1 MRPELWLSA
10 KYLRRH
16 KRTPAFFIS
25 LVAMLG
31 VAIGVAVLI
40 VVLSVMNG
48 FDRHLKEK
56 LLGFNY
62 HINAYTVGADQ
73 MLAERIDDM
82 DGVRNAVQI
91 AQVQTAVRHEKLIA
105 PAVLTGIS
113 YNEQERE
120 YWQRYLAEGDLNGL
134 VIGRVL
140 MERLGVG
147 IGDTIGI
154 FDPETLKPVEYPI
167 SGYFEV
173 GLYDLDNT
181 VLALPLEGNRKFFE
195 KVPDAWAVGVRLYDP
210 ATAPQIKRDLYHAD
224 MDGVEFVR
232 TWYEQNRTLFG
243 ALELERLVMFIIL
256 SFIILVA
263 SFNIF
268 ATQTVRVV
276 EKIKD
281 IGILK
286 TIGLNS
292 NGIGLMFCL
301 QGMLI
306 GTLGIVLG
314 LGFGIGLCYLIQ
326 YTDIIKLPPE
336 IYYIDRLPVLVRF
349 SDVAYICAVALGMS
363 FVFSVVP
370 ALKAASIKEV
380 DALKYE

>member
-62 HINAYTVGADQ
+62 HVNAYTSGADQ

-82 DGVRNAVQI
+82 DGVSNAVLI
-91 AQVQTAVRHEKLIA
+91 AQIQTAVRHEKLIA

-120 YWQRYLAEGDLNGL
+120 YWQDYLVEGDLNGL
-134 VIGRVL
+134 VLGRIL
-140 MERLGVG
+140 MERLGLK

-154 FDPETLKPVEYPI
+154 FDPDTLKPVEYPI
-167 SGYFEV
+167 AGYFEV

-181 VLALPLEGNRKFFE
+181 VLALPLEGNLKFFE
-195 KVPDAWAVGVRLYDP
+195 KVPDSWAVGVRLYDP
-210 ATAPQIKRDLYHAD
+210 STAPQFKRNLYSAD

-281 IGILK
+281 VGILK

-306 GTLGIVLG
+306 GTLGIALG
-314 LGFGIGLCYLIQ
+314 LGIGIGLCYLIQ
-326 YTDIIKLPPE
+326 YTDVVKLPAE

-363 FVFSVVP
+363 FLFSIIP